1 MISFICRY
9 TVTVGGSTWTIRYL
23 SRRGVMTSTE
33 LKDELTERSDQLKV
47 FCSYKN
53 TIIEC
58 KNLGLFL
65 PNFIVNHFQYLFSVL
80 ETR

>member
-47 FCSYKN
+47 CCSYKTLLLN
-53 TIIEC
+53 VKIR
-58 KNLGLFL
+58 G
-65 PNFIVNHFQYLFSVL
+65 
-80 ETR
+80 